1 MGWSGGDGTGMGTGI
16 ERAED
21 APGTS
26 YSELKIQWRM
36 GMENFPPGFWIWE
49 QPEITVF
56 FPPSLPDWI
65 FGPNPDDNSN
75 KSDVNCITSSVNEM
89 SEMPEVP
96 RHHDRQPQD
105 VVIAIGETCHLP
117 QQT

>member
-1 MGWSGGDGTGMGTGI
+1 MEQWGWDRDGDRDRGGKGCSWDLI
-16 ERAED
+16 
-21 APGTS
+21 
-26 YSELKIQWRM
+26 LKMQWRVA
-36 GMENFPPGFWIWE
+36 MEDFPSGFWIWE

-56 FPPSLPDWI
+56 LPPPLPDWI

-75 KSDVNCITSSVNEM
+75 KSDVNCITNSVNEM

-96 RHHDRQPQD
+96 RHRDRQPQD